1 MLGKVGL
8 LMLTTNKTTIPG
20 KAAVLGY
27 AGVIPF
33 AAAAALVTLGTASV
47 RPVALDGFLV
57 YAAVILS
64 FLGGIRWGAASIART
79 GPGRE
84 LVISVLPSLWS
95 AFFLW
100 WPPDNLAL
108 WGLMTGFIL
117 MGLADWFYP
126 GPNVAAWMRPVRM
139 RLTLA
144 VVACHVVVLVGM

>member
-1 MLGKVGL
+1 
-8 LMLTTNKTTIPG
+8 MLTANRTTIPVE
-20 KAAVLGY
+20 AAVLGY
-27 AGVIPF
+27 SGIIPF
-33 AAAAALVTLGTASV
+33 AAAAALVALGTASM
-47 RPVALDGFLV
+47 RPLALDGFLV

-64 FLGGIRWGAASIART
+64 FLGGIRWGAASMARP

-84 LVISVLPSLWS
+84 LVISVMPSLWS

-100 WPPDNLAL
+100 WPPDSIAV
-108 WGLMTGFIL
+108 WGLMAGFIL

-126 GPNVAAWMRPVRM
+126 GPGVAAWMRPLRM